1 MTFDT
6 VVTVSSTCFLKH
18 YVKNFLFYFSIF
30 FFYFFLFIFYI
41 RCDHIFLYITVCI
54 LFRWPNIWPSLNM
67 DFYLELYFHLLQK
80 VDSSKKM
87 TNFFCHVCS
96 TECRDV
102 EVKSVV
108 LNNLMPEWLLLDY
121 WSKKFN
127 TLFLNDPNILARTL
141 TKCYWMW
148 YCSATV
154 IPANLCCWLFGILRK
169 KICKQILVDFVKEIN
184 SNFAFKS
191 KRTF

>member
-1 MTFDT
+1 MQIFY
-6 VVTVSSTCFLKH
+6 SHALAAFLDIYYINITRMKK
-18 YVKNFLFYFSIF
+18 KNALIFCHCYSQKPLTSIAIQKYWQVQYQDIIVCDLWYCCNCQLYLLFETLCKEFFFLLLYFF

-108 LNNLMPEWLLLDY
+108 NNLMPEWLLLDY

-127 TLFLNDPNILARTL
+127 TLF
-141 TKCYWMW
+141 
-148 YCSATV
+148 
-154 IPANLCCWLFGILRK
+154 
-169 KICKQILVDFVKEIN
+169 
-184 SNFAFKS
+184 
-191 KRTF
+191 